1 MMFFSLYRLSTYII
15 HYSKEIKVLYSNNEI
30 QQNTY
35 LLPTYIDKKN
45 LGPERN
51 MDYSPTF
58 GSCKVGLDLRVQ
70 NWVKLGRFGLQGK
83 NLILVGLI
91 GN

>member
-1 MMFFSLYRLSTYII
+1 MKYNKT
-15 HYSKEIKVLYSNNEI
+15 H
-30 QQNTY
+30 
-35 LLPTYIDKKN
+35 TYIDKKN
-45 LGPERN
+45 LGMFNFNCSKRN

-70 NWVKLGRFGLQGK
+70 NWVKMGQFGLQGK
-83 NLILVGLI
+83 NFKLILVGLI